1 MRADEPGPAGNEI
14 NRHAARP
21 HIRPRPVMS
30 LPLDGGG
37 EVGAIAGAIGKNK
50 GLKGRSV
57 SRAPA
62 QSFARVNEID
72 WRTL

>member
-1 MRADEPGPAGNEI
+1 
-14 NRHAARP
+14 
-21 HIRPRPVMS
+21 MS

-57 SRAPA
+57 SRARA
-62 QSFARVNEID
+62 QSFARLNEID